1 MRVIAGVH
9 RGRRLLAPTGHTLRP
24 TSDRVKAALFSI
36 LGDRTQGARVLD
48 LYAGT
53 GAIGIEAM
61 SRGAAHITFVEANHT
76 ACQILHEN
84 LSRCR
89 GASDLH
95 VCTSRVEQF
104 LQHVPFWRGPYDIV
118 FADPPYALTL
128 DFMRSFDL
136 LPHHGMTAQAVAIV
150 EHGRKTALPSH
161 VSTLLFHRRYEYG
174 DTCLSLFHQDKK
186 DLPSS

>member
-9 RGRRLLAPTGHTLRP
+9 RGRRLLGTHGHTLRP

-76 ACQILHEN
+76 ACQILHEEFKP
-84 LSRCR
+84 LP

-95 VCTSRVEQF
+95 VVHVAGRTIPPTCAVLEGSVRHRVC
-104 LQHVPFWRGPYDIV
+104 RSS
-118 FADPPYALTL
+118 YALTL